1 MNNKIIT
8 GLSLAFLW
16 LLVFACASRVPP
28 SGGPRDDKA
37 PTLLDAIPENNT
49 VFFNSKKIILEFDEF
64 IDLKAGGS
72 KILIAPIPE
81 NKPKFTLKRKS
92 LWIEF
97 KDTLAPNET
106 YVISLDNSIADI
118 TEGNL
123 VKDLRYVFSTG
134 SYIDSLMLSG
144 SCKDAFTGE
153 MLKDVTVML
162 YRSDEDSLPFKE
174 MPRYFARSDE
184 QGMFTIYNI
193 KEGDY
198 KLFALQDG
206 NDNYLFDNP
215 SEKVAYLPEL
225 ISIRDSLARLKE
237 PLLLFKNPLP
247 KQRIVKKIFKHPG
260 MVNLGFAKPVDT
272 LSVEVLHPENFQPI
286 RFQYLRDRDS
296 LDIWFPEV
304 NDDSLKIIF
313 RFLDGITKDDTIKF
327 NTRRTALKAGAKGA
341 RSSQADTVL
350 KLRHPL
356 AGGRFSPY
364 DSLLFE
370 SPVPLRSV
378 DASRTQLI
386 KGEDTTQINFV
397 FQELDFKVFV
407 PLQLME
413 EEEWKMVLL
422 PGAARDIY
430 GHTND
435 TMNLQF
441 KVLGERDFGT
451 FEFQLKSDS
460 LNKTNLV
467 LQLYQKDKVIQ
478 SLAYKINDRIKFDK
492 LKPGSYNIRLI
503 VDENRNGRWDA
514 GNYFE
519 KRQPEEIL
527 AYPQVINI
535 RAGWDTENIWEFDK
549 ATSGTG
555 GLKGAKGQ

>member
-1 MNNKIIT
+1 MKSKIIIRW
-8 GLSLAFLW
+8 SLACLW
-16 LLVFACASRVPP
+16 LIINACASRVAP
-28 SGGPRDDKA
+28 SGGPRDEKA
-37 PTLLDAIPENNT
+37 PELIRSIPENNT
-49 VFFNSKKIILEFDEF
+49 VFFDSKKIIIEFDEF
-64 IDLKAGGS
+64 IDLKNGGT

-81 NKPKFTLKRKS
+81 NKPKYILKRKS
-92 LWIEF
+92 VLIEF
-97 KDTLAPNET
+97 KDSLAKDET

-134 SYIDSLMLSG
+134 SYIDSLMLTG
-144 SCKDAFTGE
+144 SCKDAFAGDA
-153 MLKDVTVML
+153 LKDVVVML
-162 YRSDEDSLPFKE
+162 YRADEDSLPFKE
-174 MPRYFARSDE
+174 TPRYFAKTNE
-184 QGMFTIYNI
+184 QGIFTIYNI

-198 KLFALQDG
+198 KLFALLDG
-206 NDNYLFDNP
+206 NDNYLFDSP
-215 SEKVAYLPEL
+215 SEKIAYLPEL
-225 ISIRDSLARLKE
+225 IPIRDSLVMLKE

-247 KQRIVKKIFKHPG
+247 KQRISKKNFKHPG
-260 MVNLGFAKPVDT
+260 LVNLGFAKPVDT
-272 LSVEVLHPENFQPI
+272 LSIEVLHPEDFKAV
-286 RFQYLRDRDS
+286 RFQYFRDRDS

-304 NDDSLKIIF
+304 KDDSLKVIF
-313 RFLDGITKDDTIKF
+313 SFHDALIKDDTVKF
-327 NTRRTALKAGAKGA
+327 NTRKPSLKAGGKGG

-350 KLRHPL
+350 KLKHSL

-370 SPVPLRSV
+370 SPVPIRSV

-407 PLQLME
+407 PLQLKE
-413 EEEWKMVLL
+413 DEEWRMVLL
-422 PGAARDIY
+422 PGAVRDIY
-430 GHTND
+430 GHSND

-441 KVLGERDFGT
+441 KVLSERDFGA
-451 FEFQLKSDS
+451 FEFALKSDS
-460 LNKTNLV
+460 LKKTNLV
-467 LQLYQKDKVIQ
+467 LQLYQKDKVIE
-478 SLAYKINDRIKFDK
+478 SLPYKINDRIKFDK

-503 VDENRNGRWDA
+503 VDENQNGRWDA

-527 AYPQVINI
+527 SYPQAINI

-549 ATSGTG
+549 GATGSG

>member
-1 MNNKIIT
+1 MKSKIII
-8 GLSLAFLW
+8 GWSLACLW
-16 LLVFACASRVPP
+16 LIINACASRVAP
-28 SGGPRDDKA
+28 SGGPRDEKA
-37 PTLLDAIPENNT
+37 PELIRSIPENNT
-49 VFFNSKKIILEFDEF
+49 VFFDSKKIIIEFDEF
-64 IDLKAGGS
+64 IDLKNGGT

-81 NKPKFTLKRKS
+81 NMPKYILKRKS
-92 LWIEF
+92 VLIEF
-97 KDTLAPNET
+97 KDSLAKDET

-144 SCKDAFTGE
+144 SCKDAYAGDA
-153 MLKDVTVML
+153 LKDVIVML
-162 YRSDEDSLPFKE
+162 YRTDEDSLPFKE
-174 MPRYFARSDE
+174 TPRYFAKTNE
-184 QGMFTIYNI
+184 QGIFTIYNI

-198 KLFALQDG
+198 KLFALLDG

-215 SEKVAYLPEL
+215 SEKIAYLPEL
-225 ISIRDSLARLKE
+225 IPIRDSLVMLKE

-247 KQRIVKKIFKHPG
+247 KQRIAKKNFKHPG
-260 MVNLGFAKPVDT
+260 LVNLGFAKPVDT
-272 LSVEVLHPENFQPI
+272 LSIEVLHPEDFKAV
-286 RFQYLRDRDS
+286 RFQYHRDRDS

-304 NDDSLKIIF
+304 KDDSLKVIF
-313 RFLDGITKDDTIKF
+313 RFHDALIKDDTVKF
-327 NTRRTALKAGAKGA
+327 NTRKPSLKAGGKGG

-350 KLRHPL
+350 KLKHPL

-370 SPVPLRSV
+370 SPVPIRSV

-407 PLQLME
+407 PLQLKE
-413 EEEWKMVLL
+413 DEEWRMVLL
-422 PGAARDIY
+422 PGAVRDIY
-430 GHTND
+430 GHSND

-441 KVLGERDFGT
+441 KVLSERDFGA
-451 FEFQLKSDS
+451 FEFELKSDS
-460 LNKTNLV
+460 LKKTNLV

-478 SLAYKINDRIKFDK
+478 SLPYKINNRIKFDK

-503 VDENRNGRWDA
+503 VDENQNGRWDA

-527 AYPQVINI
+527 SYPQAINI

-549 ATSGTG
+549 GAAGSG